1 MITLSLDYVAKLVE
15 AVNIATYSYV
25 KPAAPHRFSTRFKDL
40 DHIIFTVTSSLEVY
54 SQAFDAGLS
63 VSAGKETL
71 LTSGIG
77 RLIHNSL
84 AKSYRRLGAR
94 AYQALNLVLVP
105 SSIAIAYASRNKP
118 FANSYRRILLSIL
131 EIDNSKDV
139 SMIVEGVRQFYGE
152 ASLILSETGI
162 TPGKVVSERITVGDI
177 MSALGTRIRELGYFL
192 KRIDSILEAGTFFG
206 RLISGGLEPNEAA
219 VKTFLKLAAADYNKL
234 STLTDT
240 NQKILYELD
249 KELTSRG
256 VDLSYVVAPLTLA
269 ILISNY
275 I

>member
-1 MITLSLDYVAKLVE
+1 MLSLDYVAKLVE
-15 AVNIATYSYV
+15 ALNIAIYSYV

-40 DHIIFTVTSSLEVY
+40 EYIIFTVTSSLEIY
-54 SQAFDAGLS
+54 SQAFDVGLS
-63 VSAGKETL
+63 VSTGKETL
-71 LTSGIG
+71 LTSGVG

-84 AKSYRRLGAR
+84 AKSYRRLGAK

-105 SSIAIAYASRNKP
+105 SSIAIAYASRHKP
-118 FANSYRRILLSIL
+118 FVNSYKRILLSIL

-139 SMIVEGVRQFYGE
+139 SMIVEGLRQFYGE
-152 ASLILSETGI
+152 ASLILSDFGI
-162 TPGKVVSERITVGDI
+162 TSGKVVSERITIGDI
-177 MSALGTRIRELGYFL
+177 MSALGTRIRELSYFL
-192 KRIDSILEAGTFFG
+192 KKMDNILEAGSFFWK
-206 RLISGGLEPNEAA
+206 LVSSGHEPNEAA
-219 VKTFLKLAAADYNKL
+219 VKTFLKLASTDYSRL
-234 STLTDT
+234 STLTDA

-256 VDLSYVVAPLTLA
+256 VDLSYVVTPLTLA